1 MSDVCPKCGLP
12 TDLCVCETISKEEQ
26 RITVKKDKKRYGKL
40 VTIVKG
46 LDQNSIN
53 IKDLAKQLKNKL
65 ACGGTYKDGIIE
77 LQGDHVSKVK
87 EELIKLGFN
96 PDTIE

>member
-12 TDLCVCETISKEEQ
+12 MDLCVCETISKEEQ

-40 VTIVKG
+40 VTIIKG
-46 LDQNSIN
+46 LDPNSIN
-53 IKDLAKQLKNKL
+53 IKDLAKQLKNKF

-77 LQGDHVSKVK
+77 LQGDHISKVK

>member
-1 MSDVCPKCGLP
+1 M
-12 TDLCVCETISKEEQ
+12 DLCVCETISKEEQ

-40 VTIVKG
+40 VTVIKG

-77 LQGDHVSKVK
+77 LQGDHISKVK

>member
-1 MSDVCPKCGLP
+1 MNVVCPKCGLP
-12 TDLCVCETISKEEQ
+12 MDLCVCETISKEEQ

-40 VTIVKG
+40 VTVIKG

-77 LQGDHVSKVK
+77 LQGDHISKVK

>member
-1 MSDVCPKCGLP
+1 
-12 TDLCVCETISKEEQ
+12 VCETISKEEQ

-40 VTIVKG
+40 VTVIVG
-46 LDQNSIN
+46 LDPNSIN
-53 IKDLAKQLKNKL
+53 IKDLAKQLKHKF

-77 LQGDHVSKVK
+77 LQGNHISKVK

-96 PDTIE
+96 PDTID

>member
-1 MSDVCPKCGLP
+1 MNVVCPKCGLP
-12 TDLCVCETISKEEQ
+12 MDLCVCETISKEEQ

-40 VTIVKG
+40 VTVIKG

-77 LQGDHVSKVK
+77 LQGDHISKVK

-96 PDTIE
+96 PDTIA